1 LIRAPLLTF
10 MCPKTKRR
18 APTRVRADVQTLRDS
33 LKSTL
38 HVKCRCGEVHD
49 ISVRDAYLNA
59 NLDVQEGPVRQP
71 VQGGAR

>member
-1 LIRAPLLTF
+1 MIRAPLLTF

-18 APTRVRADVQTLRDS
+18 APTRVRADVQTLRAS
-33 LKSTL
+33 WKSTL
-38 HVKCRCGEVHD
+38 QVKCLCGEVHD